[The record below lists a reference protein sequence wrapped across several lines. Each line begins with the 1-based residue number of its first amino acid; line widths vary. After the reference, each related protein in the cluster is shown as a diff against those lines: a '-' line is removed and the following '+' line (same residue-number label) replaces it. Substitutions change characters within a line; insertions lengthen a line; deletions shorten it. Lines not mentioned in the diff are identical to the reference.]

1 MDKTKNKNTTNM
13 QFKDVSKFNR
23 WVRELDEKDK
33 SLNPLARKS
42 KWVLTIVGLFI
53 LFGLSFIWFPMANI
67 SSEELKSPV
76 RDNEIMTQIQLDRQ
90 SFELPVDSF
99 EQQLKRKIDEG
110 ISKKE

>member
-1 MDKTKNKNTTNM
+1 MDKIKNKKPTSM
-13 QFKDVSKFNR
+13 EFKDVSKFNR

-33 SLNPLARKS
+33 SLNPIARKS

-53 LFGLSFIWFPMANI
+53 LFGLSFIWFPVVEF
-67 SSEELKSPV
+67 SREELKGPV

-90 SFELPVDSF
+90 SFEIPVDSF

-110 ISKKE
+110 IPEKE